1 MGTSFLAQKSHLTSV
16 LEEVENENKTTKVG
30 NFVDTHQTP
39 QTKKDKFTGMQTLK
53 MLESI
58 LNKENKTTVNEL
70 QYEDKKLKDSIK
82 NESMFLA
89 TGGKMN
95 SGYKT
100 FNKGMGKGLTVISDF
115 SQTPKL

>member
-1 MGTSFLAQKSHLTSV
+1 
-16 LEEVENENKTTKVG
+16 
-30 NFVDTHQTP
+30 
-39 QTKKDKFTGMQTLK
+39 MQTLK

-115 SQTPKL
+115 SQTPKLQNNSEFDNPLYSMQEKYMSELNHNY